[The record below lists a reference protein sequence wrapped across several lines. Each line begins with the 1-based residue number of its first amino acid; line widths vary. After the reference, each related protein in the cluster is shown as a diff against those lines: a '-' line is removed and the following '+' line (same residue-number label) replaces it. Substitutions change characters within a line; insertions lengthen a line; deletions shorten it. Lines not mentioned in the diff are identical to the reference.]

1 MKSGIFWA
9 PPPSFLVSRLVA
21 LEAGMRSEMART
33 LDEQARQIEAEMKA
47 QAPWSDIS
55 GATRAGLFA
64 QATPDGLG
72 GEVVVSMGGPFG
84 PDPYLEIRRDVS
96 ARRPIIRPTLASG
109 GPQVMQSL
117 DGLMDRAL

>member
-1 MKSGIFWA
+1 MKTGIVWA

-21 LEAGMRSEMART
+21 LAAGMRSEMART
-33 LDEQARQIEAEMKA
+33 LDEQARQIESEMKA

-72 GEVVVSMGGPFG
+72 GEVVVSMGGG
-84 PDPYLEIRRDVS
+84 GGDPWLEVRRLAS
-96 ARRPIIRPTLASG
+96 ARRPIIRPTMATA
-109 GPQVMQSL
+109 GPQVMESL
-117 DGLMDRAL
+117 GGLMDRAL